1 MKITV
6 DITKIDFFNTTIQ
19 LFQRGSIKQQQDLIF
34 FIKNNKDVDNLNDV
48 LEKEIDYKEI
58 KDFIYTDMSLKEN
71 KNLNKKDQ
79 TEIINEYKEKYFL
92 EKSRY
97 EKYIKDIIPDKTKY
111 EKNINTFFDDIL
123 KKTNETITTEELIN
137 LLNDNT
143 NQFREL
149 FNKTIGT
156 TGRKKFSLVKDNK
169 EIISRAKRIY
179 KTLDNLK
186 RDDKYFKTD
195 FHILLSKISKDIM
208 DRFFEENKILNLT
221 QNQKIEEV
229 SEYIQKV
236 AQSFNNIKLERKFGD
251 EDIIEKIKN
260 NNKNIDFNTFNTL
273 QGKGDSAG
281 KDFYYRSREVF
292 KQNLDI
298 NDNQS
303 EVRTRRNKV
312 LNIREKLEISKNLDG
327 NFKEEF
333 RLFLLNLLKVSD
345 VEVNSGSK
353 SLFINQ
359 TDFSSYLFL
368 LNKEKINSF
377 LNLSLDSNGNN
388 SDIIMLLLNLKNID
402 ENNVLNVI
410 NSKPKEKIKSYEN
423 DIKNI
428 QNDDEILKNTKNKK
442 IENIQFK
449 IDEINKVKT
458 QYQKVISKYGEKI
471 NSYIESELKDIIN
484 YTIHLYKKDISNLIK
499 LKPEKIKEELN
510 NVDDVFLEVEE
521 IESFFEIMS
530 NIKSNLTK
538 NNLIKEKLKNEFRKD
553 KNILNILENI
563 DDFKIKNLTKFDN
576 KDINQV
582 INLKNKINDTIEKY
596 HKIFAKYENTSE
608 LNIFK
613 N

>member
-1 MKITV
+1 M
-6 DITKIDFFNTTIQ
+6 
-19 LFQRGSIKQQQDLIF
+19 
-34 FIKNNKDVDNLNDV
+34 
-48 LEKEIDYKEI
+48 
-58 KDFIYTDMSLKEN
+58 
-71 KNLNKKDQ
+71 
-79 TEIINEYKEKYFL
+79 
-92 EKSRY
+92 
-97 EKYIKDIIPDKTKY
+97 
-111 EKNINTFFDDIL
+111 
-123 KKTNETITTEELIN
+123 KKTNEKITTEELIN

-195 FHILLSKISKDIM
+195 FHILLAKISKDIM

-251 EDIIEKIKN
+251 EEIIEKIKN

-298 NDNQS
+298 NDNQP

-312 LNIREKLEISKNLDG
+312 LNIREKLEISQNLDG